1 MAEFTLRK
9 KPAKTLKVN
18 IGEESFHIPLSGSL
32 TPSEMLPLNTAK
44 GTQEFIAKHL
54 SPEVAEVLTIDDYNA
69 ITKAWIEASNK
80 AAGKSTGE

>member
-1 MAEFTLRK
+1 MAEFTLKK

-18 IGEESFHIPLSGSL
+18 IGEESFMIPLSGSL
-32 TPSEMLPLNTAK
+32 TPSEMRTLDTAK

-54 SPEVAEVLTIDDYNA
+54 SPEVAAMLTIDEYNA

-80 AAGKSTGE
+80 AAGYSTTC